1 MAGGVEAREG
11 GGLGREK
18 LFFFSRLPF
27 FLSLAFS
34 PFSRSRFFFLR
45 FLFFFFSF
53 FTPRRPRHRRPRR
66 PRFRRS

>member
-18 LFFFSRLPF
+18 LF
-27 FLSLAFS
+27 
-34 PFSRSRFFFLR
+34 
-45 FLFFFFSF
+45 FFFFSF